1 MSKENYYKKQKI
13 PPMKVHTLFVRY
25 VYVAQML
32 ESDPGRDILSNLIFQ
47 WTKQCVTSLGEK
59 NVSMVPLNPS
69 LDRSI
74 ANNPAGLCSVSANK

>member
-1 MSKENYYKKQKI
+1 
-13 PPMKVHTLFVRY
+13 MKVRTRFVRY

-59 NVSMVPLNPS
+59 NVSMAHLNPS
-69 LDRSI
+69 LDHSI
-74 ANNPAGLCSVSANK
+74 AHNPAGIRSVSANK